1 MKSVSIRSHQRPGA
15 SHAVLANL
23 PDLKR
28 TATQL
33 IRDVGVELRAPLS
46 TLRQSIQ
53 SVHDG
58 LDGSPSGQQQA
69 ALRSAMQ
76 QCDHLDQMIVKMLH
90 ADRQRSRA
98 PHVQRRCVAISE
110 IRDAVDQILQ
120 ASGLPD
126 AVEVLWDGADNPKL
140 SIFGDSTLLTRMI
153 VDLASQ
159 SVRST
164 PAGGCVLI
172 RVQSDPDGDTLRWS
186 LIDQGPGISTH
197 EIQQMLNQPDDI
209 AGAVDLPLC
218 QQISALHFS
227 WLEIYS
233 RINGGTEISFE
244 TPRSGPR
251 SVVAVW
257 SRWRSM
263 QLGSRP
269 DSNTSAVNVVDAAS
283 GQLRFDSAPARM
295 ILSQVQEQPCHADSL
310 MAGTVN
316 LGATISR
323 VSADAFDRCLQSQIR
338 MHELVYRVGTRRWVW
353 ALDQDDQSI
362 QRRIESISMISTS
375 VIPGIRMTWSQPV
388 MIPVDARQT
397 NLRLSE
403 LLVRQSLA
411 ESTNA
416 GIVDKDTVRMGTAPM
431 TPSQTTSDRLDE
443 ELRRL
448 SSQLRMQADRIG
460 RQARNLR
467 PRV

>member
-1 MKSVSIRSHQRPGA
+1 MKSVPIRSRQRPGA

-28 TATQL
+28 TAEQL
-33 IRDVGVELRAPLS
+33 ISDVAVELRAPL
-46 TLRQSIQ
+46 TALRQSIQ

-58 LDGSPSGQQQA
+58 LDSSKIGPHLA
-69 ALRSAMQ
+69 VLRSAIQ
-76 QCDHLDQMIVKMLH
+76 QCDDLDQMIVKMLH
-90 ADRQRSRA
+90 ADRHRSLA
-98 PHVQRRCVAISE
+98 PRVQRRCVGISE

-120 ASGLPD
+120 ASELPESI
-126 AVEVLWDGADNPKL
+126 EVLWDGADNPKL

-153 VDLASQ
+153 VALASQ

-172 RVQSDPDGDTLRWS
+172 RVQADSAADTVRWS
-186 LIDQGPGISTH
+186 LIDQGPGVSTH
-197 EIQQMLNQPDDI
+197 QLHQMLHQPHAI
-209 AGAVDLPLC
+209 AGAVDLAMC

-227 WLEIYS
+227 SLEVYS
-233 RINGGTEISFE
+233 GIQGGTEFSFE

-251 SVVAVW
+251 SVVAAW

-263 QLGSRP
+263 LSESRQEG
-269 DSNTSAVNVVDAAS
+269 NGVTMNFANATT
-283 GQLRFDSAPARM
+283 GQLRFDAAPARM
-295 ILSQVQEQPCHADSL
+295 TLSQVDEQPCHADGL
-310 MAGTVN
+310 TAGTVN

-323 VSADAFDRCLQSQIR
+323 VTADAFDRCLQSQIR

-353 ALDQDDQSI
+353 AFDQDERTVNQ
-362 QRRIESISMISTS
+362 RIESISMISKS
-375 VIPGIRMTWSQPV
+375 VIPGIRMNWSQPV
-388 MIPVDARQT
+388 WIPVDARQT

-403 LLVRQSLA
+403 LLVRQSLS

-416 GIVDKDTVRMGTAPM
+416 GMVDKDAVRMGTPPM
-431 TPSQTTSDRLDE
+431 MPSQTTSDRLDE

-448 SSQLRMQADRIG
+448 SSQLKMQADRIG